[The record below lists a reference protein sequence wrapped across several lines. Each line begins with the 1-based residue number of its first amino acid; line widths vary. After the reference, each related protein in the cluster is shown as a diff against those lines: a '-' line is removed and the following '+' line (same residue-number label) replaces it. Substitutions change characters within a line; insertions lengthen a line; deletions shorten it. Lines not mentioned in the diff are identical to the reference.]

1 MQIVRGFKGFRYNP
15 KVIKDFGEVIIP
27 PYDIISPEFRE
38 YLAGLN
44 EYNFVH
50 IDLPK
55 EGKDGVSKYE
65 SAGKIYSKWKRDG
78 VLLRDSS
85 PKAYWLYQYFRD
97 FSGME
102 YTRLALLALVKLPVY
117 DADEPKIFPHE
128 KTFDKPIEDRSLL
141 FRATNSE
148 LSPVFLLFSDTDNSL
163 RGIFDTEILPY
174 SNENEIVEF
183 TTFDGVVNRYF
194 VSDWKNE
201 LTELFE
207 GKVFYIA
214 DGHHRFKMALG
225 NLRKRMEL
233 NGGSSI
239 GVDDPYL
246 YVFSALVCLED
257 PGLVIYSPHRV
268 VRNLPSGM
276 SVGSFMDV
284 VKEFFE
290 VESCE
295 GVGLESLLGRLLFED
310 GVNTHC
316 YGVLTR
322 DGGVYLIRLKED
334 VFNSLIKDELSKVVP
349 RVCVYPLHRF
359 IFDTIEER
367 YGTKVEL
374 EYEPDVSK
382 CVEYLRNN
390 KAELVFFLG
399 KISPGIVKEC
409 AEVGEFMPQK
419 STYFFPKIP
428 SGLVIYELTE
438 ESL

>member
-15 KVIKDFGEVIIP
+15 EVIKDFGEVIIP

-55 EGKDGVSKYE
+55 EGRNGVSKYE
-65 SAGKIYSKWKRDG
+65 NAGKIYSKWKREG
-78 VLLRDSS
+78 VLIRDSS
-85 PKAYWLYQYFRD
+85 PKAYWLYQQFKD
-97 FSGME
+97 FSGVE
-102 YTRLALLALVKLPVY
+102 YNRLALLALVKLPVY
-117 DADEPKIFPHE
+117 EGDEPKIFPHE

-148 LSPVFLLFSDTDNSL
+148 LSPVFLLFSDTYNRVRD
-163 RGIFDTEILPY
+163 IFDTEILPY
-174 SNENEIVEF
+174 SKRNEVVEF
-183 TTFDGVVNRYF
+183 TTFDGVINRYF
-194 VSDWKNE
+194 VSDWRDE

-207 GKVFYIA
+207 EKVFYIA
-214 DGHHRFKMALG
+214 DGHHRFRMALG
-225 NLRKRMEL
+225 NLRKKVEL
-233 NGGSSI
+233 DGESSI
-239 GVDDPYL
+239 GIDNPYL

-268 VRNLPSGM
+268 VKNLPSGM
-276 SVGSFMDV
+276 SVRNFMEV

-290 VESCE
+290 VESCK
-295 GVGLESLLGRLLFED
+295 GVSLESLLERLMSEG
-310 GVNTHC
+310 GVSTHC
-316 YGVLTR
+316 YGLLTR
-322 DGGVYLIRLKED
+322 EGDVYLIRLKEEI
-334 VFNSLIKDELSKVVP
+334 FKSLSKDELPKVVP

-359 IFDTIEER
+359 IFDIIEER
-367 YGTKVEL
+367 YGVKVEL

-382 CVEYLRNN
+382 CVEYLRNS
-390 KAELVFFLG
+390 KAELVFLLG
-399 KISPGIVKEC
+399 KISPEIVKEC
-409 AEVGEFMPQK
+409 AEAGEFMPQK